1 MYLALLLIGLF
12 IVCAVAG
19 SSSSR
24 SMSSRDPSRHEDAP
38 PGASSDPYHEDVLFD
53 QD

>member
-1 MYLALLLIGLF
+1 MYLALLFIILF

-24 SMSSRDPSRHEDAP
+24 SKCSRDPYRHEDAP
-38 PGASSDPYHEDVLFD
+38 AGASSDPYYEDVLFD